1 LSRAQA
7 HTCAPDFFDANCDVA
22 RKSLAWRP
30 GDFAAHVSGG
40 DAADRAPRMRLF
52 LEYAAAGDAGGAPKL
67 TLAARRHALLETVL
81 RSRACGRDRIADP
94 KRRAV
99 DEICAAFHFDES
111 VRRVTMRGTVLWP
124 TDQLEAAV
132 LDLFDNATA
141 AAAFTATV
149 LATLADAPE
158 LREQVARDG
167 VL

>member
-1 LSRAQA
+1 MDGSIALVEFSKPSR
-7 HTCAPDFFDANCDVA
+7 
-22 RKSLAWRP
+22 
-30 GDFAAHVSGG
+30 
-40 DAADRAPRMRLF
+40 RACVKTF
-52 LEYAAAGDAGGAPKL
+52 EYAHIEVGLKIWF
-67 TLAARRHALLETVL
+67 RH
-81 RSRACGRDRIADP
+81 R
-94 KRRAV
+94 
-99 DEICAAFHFDES
+99 
-111 VRRVTMRGTVLWP
+111 RGTVLWP